1 MNSNA
6 PKRIEKWRVKT
17 EPERVCDR
25 LKSLREMM
33 VRNTE
38 LQQVLLVEMES
49 RVRQVLNAAD
59 VPTILYPFYFNFGRE
74 IFARRLRF
82 AGPSL
87 VREIEILLEKWV
99 RRSLDRL
106 VLERI
111 RDEVF
116 VLAEPEAE

>member
-25 LKSLREMM
+25 LKSLRQTME
-33 VRNTE
+33 RNTE
-38 LQQVLLVEMES
+38 LQQLLLVEMET

-59 VPTILYPFYFNFGRE
+59 VPTILYPSYLNFGRE
-74 IFARRLRF
+74 VFARRLRF

-87 VREIEILLEKWV
+87 LREIEILLEKWV
-99 RRSLDRL
+99 RRTLDRQ

-111 RDEVF
+111 REEVF
-116 VLAEPEAE
+116 TLSELGE